1 LVTRILRPSAH
12 PVLDRAYANTTGAV
26 AFLEG
31 LRSLG
36 EQIDTSSAAGR
47 LVLHVF
53 GALAEF
59 ERSLMRERTMTRLAA
74 SLARGRVGGGPPA
87 LNAAQIAHV
96 EPLAAAGTPIRDIAE
111 LLGAGRPQPVNLT
124 AWYAGRWPLSCG
136 RSLSPGVRLS
146 ESCCGTRRA
155 VTGRWLRQTAA
166 HATPK

>member
-1 LVTRILRPSAH
+1 VTRILRPSAH
-12 PVLDRAYANTTGAV
+12 PVLDRAYANTAGAV

-74 SLARGRVGGGPPA
+74 SRAPGPRGRR
-87 LNAAQIAHV
+87 AA
-96 EPLAAAGTPIRDIAE
+96 
-111 LLGAGRPQPVNLT
+111 RPQ
-124 AWYAGRWPLSCG
+124 
-136 RSLSPGVRLS
+136 
-146 ESCCGTRRA
+146 RRA
-155 VTGRWLRQTAA
+155 DRPR
-166 HATPK
+166 

>member
-47 LVLHVF
+47 LVLHLF

-59 ERSLMRERTMTRLAA
+59 ERSLMRERTMPAWRPHWLGAA
-74 SLARGRVGGGPPA
+74 WAAARPPSTPRRSPTLRRWRRQERRSATSRNCLGQAA
-87 LNAAQIAHV
+87 LN
-96 EPLAAAGTPIRDIAE
+96 P
-111 LLGAGRPQPVNLT
+111 
-124 AWYAGRWPLSCG
+124 
-136 RSLSPGVRLS
+136 
-146 ESCCGTRRA
+146 
-155 VTGRWLRQTAA
+155 
-166 HATPK
+166 